1 MNCCFAIEQAELSDW
16 LASLPEGLDSWIGE
30 HGVKMSGG
38 ERQRLAIARMLLQ
51 DRPFVLLD
59 EPTAN
64 LDQVTASKIMENLFS
79 LYGQKGMLLITHNLD
94 VLPRVDEILLI
105 ESARITER
113 GDFKS
118 LLEKGGRFTKL
129 YDLESDRLNEY

>member
-1 MNCCFAIEQAELSDW
+1 
-16 LASLPEGLDSWIGE
+16 
-30 HGVKMSGG
+30 
-38 ERQRLAIARMLLQ
+38 
-51 DRPFVLLD
+51 
-59 EPTAN
+59 TAN

-94 VLPRVDEILLI
+94 MLPRMDEILLI
-105 ESARITER
+105 ESARIIER

-118 LLEKGGRFTKL
+118 LREKGGRFTKL